1 VSDTTTANPTNPTTT
16 WIVGYDFSELS
27 FNALQT
33 AARMLSQLGGGRLVV
48 AHVHQLGTGVDG
60 AGIDLATLAPG
71 QLEHAYIA
79 DARRQLA
86 EELAPVAVD
95 KITVE
100 PRVIAGRPA
109 PVLCGLAHDERAE
122 LIVVG
127 SHGRRGIDRLFI
139 GSVAESI
146 LRQSICPV
154 LVVKAPISR

>member
-1 VSDTTTANPTNPTTT
+1 MSETTPTTKTTT

-27 FNALQT
+27 LNALQT
-33 AARMLSQLGGGRLVV
+33 AARMLSQQGGGRLVV

-79 DARRQLA
+79 DARRQLT
-86 EELAPVAVD
+86 EELAQVVLERVT
-95 KITVE
+95 IE
-100 PRVIAGRPA
+100 QRVIAGRPA
-109 PVLCGLAHDERAE
+109 PVLCALAHDEHAD

-146 LRQSICPV
+146 LRQAICPV

>member
-1 VSDTTTANPTNPTTT
+1 MSETTPTTKTTT

-27 FNALQT
+27 LNALQT
-33 AARMLSQLGGGRLVV
+33 AARMLSQQGGGRLVV

-60 AGIDLATLAPG
+60 SGIDLATLAPG

-86 EELAPVAVD
+86 EELAQVVLERVT
-95 KITVE
+95 IE

-109 PVLCGLAHDERAE
+109 PVLCALAHAE
-122 LIVVG
+122 HADLIVVG

-146 LRQSICPV
+146 LRQAICPV